1 MNSLLLTA
9 IMGVAVGDALGLPV
23 QFHSRERCQQR
34 SITQML
40 DWALPKGTFSDD
52 TATTLCTLASLKE
65 NNWQLNDEDIMKRF
79 VAWLGYGYMTCDD
92 EAIDVGMATRKAIQ
106 RYYDGV
112 PLAECGCKGFR
123 ECGNGSL
130 MRIIPVVFYLH
141 KNRQTDI
148 YDAVSR
154 VSSLT
159 HAHEVCVLGCYVYVS
174 LCLQIIELRSNNGD
188 DLSDA
193 QKLEFMSTQ
202 LHSIYESAKAN
213 FSAAAMKLYERV
225 FNFDSFSKLPMDDIK
240 SSGFVVDSLEAALWC
255 FATTHNF
262 RDCLVKAVSLGDD
275 TDSVAA
281 IVGGMAALY
290 YGYEAIPQ
298 EWITDLRGKDMIYH
312 LCMYKLS

>member
-1 MNSLLLTA
+1 MKNLILTA

-23 QFHSRERCQQR
+23 QFYSREKCQR
-34 SITQML
+34 LNVTQML
-40 DWALPKGTFSDD
+40 DWELPKGTFSDD

-112 PLAECGCKGFR
+112 PLEECGCKGFR

-130 MRIIPVVFYLH
+130 MRIMPVVFYLL
-141 KNRQTDI
+141 KNRNADV
-148 YDAVSR
+148 YDAVRR

-159 HAHEVCVLGCYVYVS
+159 HAHEVCILACYIYVS
-174 LCLQIIELRSNNGD
+174 LCLEIIELRNNNNVD
-188 DLSDA
+188 MSDA
-193 QKLEFMSTQ
+193 QRLEFMSTQ
-202 LHSIYESAKAN
+202 LRVIYESAKSL
-213 FSAAAMKLYERV
+213 FSAEAMKLYERL
-225 FNFDSFSKLPMDDIK
+225 FDFKNFSNLPIESIK

-281 IVGGMAALY
+281 IAGGMAALY
-290 YGYEAIPQ
+290 YGYEAIPD
-298 EWITDLRGKDMIYH
+298 EWIDDLRGKDMIYE
-312 LCMYKLS
+312 LCM

>member
-1 MNSLLLTA
+1 MNNLYLTA

-23 QFHSRERCQQR
+23 QFHSREECQKFKV
-34 SITQML
+34 TQMM

-106 RYYDGV
+106 LYYNGV

-130 MRIIPVVFYLH
+130 MRIMPVVFYLL
-141 KNRQTDI
+141 KNRNADV
-148 YDAVSR
+148 YDVVRR

-159 HAHEVCVLGCYVYVS
+159 HAHEVCILACYIYVS
-174 LCLQIIELRSNNGD
+174 LCLEIIELRSNND
-188 DLSDA
+188 ANVSDA
-193 QKLEFMSTQ
+193 QMHEFMSAK
-202 LHSIYESAKAN
+202 LRDIYESAKLLFSAEAMNLYKRLFN
-213 FSAAAMKLYERV
+213 FS
-225 FNFDSFSKLPMDDIK
+225 SFSSLPMESIK

-281 IVGGMAALY
+281 IAGGMAALY
-290 YGYEAIPQ
+290 YGYEAIPD
-298 EWITDLRGKDMIYH
+298 EWISDLRGKDMIYE
-312 LCMYKLS
+312 LCM

>member
-1 MNSLLLTA
+1 MNNLYLTA

-34 SITQML
+34 NIMQML

-79 VAWLGYGYMTCDD
+79 VAWLGYGYMTCDG
-92 EAIDVGMATRKAIQ
+92 EPIDVGMATRKAIQ
-106 RYYDGV
+106 HYYNGV

-141 KNRQTDI
+141 KNKQADI
-148 YDAVSR
+148 YDVVRR

-159 HAHEVCVLGCYVYVS
+159 HAHKVCILACYIYVS
-174 LCLQIIELRSNNGD
+174 LCLQIIELRSNNNVD
-188 DLSDA
+188 MSDA
-193 QKLEFMSTQ
+193 QRLEFMSTQ
-202 LHSIYESAKAN
+202 LRVIYESAKSL
-213 FSAAAMKLYERV
+213 FSAEAMNLYKRL
-225 FNFDSFSKLPMDDIK
+225 FDFKSFSNLPMESIK

-255 FATTHNF
+255 FATTYNF

-281 IVGGMAALY
+281 IAGGMAALY
-290 YGYEAIPQ
+290 YGYESIP
-298 EWITDLRGKDMIYH
+298 EKWIDDLRGKDMIYQ
-312 LCMYKLS
+312 LCM